1 MILLPAMIRYD
12 VNTVVRKRT
21 PLIQLTYFFLNLFY
35 GNFPGTAPFHKSVSL
50 KTTIMKKAL
59 LIMGLFTVMIFAS
72 YAKTVTGII
81 SDKDGNP
88 LAGVTIVLKG
98 TSTRVS
104 SDAKGNF
111 SIQAPETNITLVFTL
126 KGYTRQELK
135 VTGTGKISVV
145 MQEEIV
151 LDEIARPE
159 HEKAIV
165 KSPAPAI
172 MAEEATSCLQGKVAG
187 ISVSNQGWNRRKQE
201 NYRAA
206 SCYQPSP
213 DYNTEGYSAIH
224 ENGFKNPL
232 IDPLSTF
239 SIDVDA
245 ASYSNVRRFIT
256 EGQKPVPDAVRIE
269 EMINYFD
276 YDYPQPH
283 DGNPFAIVHE
293 LGVCPWNKE
302 NLLLHIGL
310 QGEKMTKNEIPPSNL
325 VFLLD
330 VSGSMDQPNKLPL
343 LIKAMKM
350 LAGQLRANDRVAIVV
365 YAGSSGMVLPSTP
378 GNQKE
383 KIISAL
389 DRLQAGGSTA
399 GSAGL
404 KLAYEVAEENF
415 MEDGNNRIILATD
428 GDFNVGPSSNAEME
442 RMIEKYRDRGIFISV
457 CGFGMGNYKDDKME
471 IIADKGNGNYSY
483 IDNLMEAK
491 KVFINEFSSTLYT
504 IAKDVKI
511 QIEFNPAFVK
521 EYRLVGYENRLLN
534 EEDFENDKKDA
545 GEMGAGHTVTAL
557 YEIVTTNR
565 HTDYVRKLKYQP
577 SEVIPDVPQTGELAT
592 IKFRYKKPDGD
603 KSILMTEVI
612 PQLVTPASETSDNFR
627 FSAAVA
633 GFGMLLRNSEF
644 KGTINYDQVLTLA
657 RGSKGYD
664 RDGYR
669 AEFIRL
675 VELSEAVSRAI
686 ASN

>member
-1 MILLPAMIRYD
+1 
-12 VNTVVRKRT
+12 
-21 PLIQLTYFFLNLFY
+21 
-35 GNFPGTAPFHKSVSL
+35 
-50 KTTIMKKAL
+50 
-59 LIMGLFTVMIFAS
+59 
-72 YAKTVTGII
+72 
-81 SDKDGNP
+81 
-88 LAGVTIVLKG
+88 
-98 TSTRVS
+98 
-104 SDAKGNF
+104 
-111 SIQAPETNITLVFTL
+111 
-126 KGYTRQELK
+126 
-135 VTGTGKISVV
+135 
-145 MQEEIV
+145 
-151 LDEIARPE
+151 
-159 HEKAIV
+159 
-165 KSPAPAI
+165 
-172 MAEEATSCLQGKVAG
+172 
-187 ISVSNQGWNRRKQE
+187 
-201 NYRAA
+201 
-206 SCYQPSP
+206 
-213 DYNTEGYSAIH
+213 
-224 ENGFKNPL
+224 L

-293 LGVCPWNKE
+293 LGVCPWNSE

-310 QGEKMTKNEIPPSNL
+310 QGEKMANNEIPPSNL

-350 LAGQLRANDRVAIVV
+350 LVGQLRAKDRVAIVV
-365 YAGSSGMVLPSTP
+365 YAGSSGLVLPSTP
-378 GNQKE
+378 GNQKD

-389 DRLQAGGSTA
+389 ERLQAGGSTA

-404 KLAYEVAEENF
+404 KLAYEVAEENL

-511 QIEFNPAFVK
+511 QIEFNPAIVK

-557 YEIVTTNR
+557 YELVTSNR

-577 SEVIPDVPQTGELAT
+577 NEVIPVVPQTGELAT

-612 PQLVTPASETSDNFR
+612 PQQVQSVSETSDNFR

-644 KGTINYDQVLTLA
+644 KGTINYDQVLSLA
-657 RGSKGYD
+657 RDSKGYD
-664 RDGYR
+664 KDGYR

-675 VELSEAVSRAI
+675 VELSDNNNLTSDNE
-686 ASN
+686 N

>member
-1 MILLPAMIRYD
+1 M
-12 VNTVVRKRT
+12 K
-21 PLIQLTYFFLNLFY
+21 
-35 GNFPGTAPFHKSVSL
+35 KVSL
-50 KTTIMKKAL
+50 IISL
-59 LIMGLFTVMIFAS
+59 VMLVVFGS
-72 YAKTVTGII
+72 YARTITGIVR
-81 SDKDGNP
+81 DKSGNP
-88 LAGVTIVLKG
+88 LKGVTIILKG
-98 TSTRVS
+98 TSTGVN
-104 SDAKGNF
+104 SDANGTFAINV
-111 SIQAPETNITLVFTL
+111 PDGNITLVCTL
-126 KGYTRQELK
+126 KGYARQEVK
-135 VTGTGKISVV
+135 AGTEKITIIMQQEVV
-145 MQEEIV
+145 MKKIV
-151 LDEIARPE
+151 PPE
-159 HEKAIV
+159 KDKAIV
-165 KSPAPAI
+165 NNPAPEI
-172 MAEEATSCLQGKVAG
+172 QSEMVTDCLQGKAAG
-187 ISVSNQGWNRRKQE
+187 ICIRGIRSEKAYS
-201 NYRAA
+201 A
-206 SCYQPSP
+206 SSYYQPVP
-213 DYNTEGYSAIH
+213 DYNTEGYSTIH
-224 ENGFKNPL
+224 ENGYKNPL
-232 IDPLSTF
+232 NDPLSTF

-276 YDYPQPH
+276 YDYPQPQ
-283 DGNPFAIVHE
+283 DGSPFAIVHE

-310 QGEKMTKNEIPPSNL
+310 QGEKMANSEVPPSNL

-330 VSGSMDQPNKLPL
+330 VSGSMNQANKLPL
-343 LIKAMKM
+343 LVKAMKM
-350 LAGQLRANDRVAIVV
+350 LTGQLRAKDRVAIVV
-365 YAGSSGMVLPSTP
+365 YAGSSGLVLPSTP
-378 GNQKE
+378 GSQKE
-383 KIISAL
+383 KIFSAL

-404 KLAYEVAEENF
+404 KLAYEVAEQNF

-442 RMIEKYRDRGIFISV
+442 RMIEKFRDKGIFISV

-511 QIEFNPAFVK
+511 QIEFNPSIVK

-557 YEIVTTNR
+557 YEIVTTTR
-565 HTDYVRKLKYQP
+565 HTDYVRRLKYQP
-577 SEVIPDVPQTGELAT
+577 TEVIPEVPQTGELAT

-603 KSILMTEVI
+603 KSILITEVI
-612 PQLVTPASETSDNFR
+612 PQLVQPVSGTSDNFR

-633 GFGMLLRNSEF
+633 SFGMLLRNSEF
-644 KGTINYDQVLTLA
+644 KGTANYNQVLTLA
-657 RGSKGYD
+657 RGSKGND

-675 VELSEAVSRAI
+675 VELSDNNDLMSDNEK
-686 ASN
+686 

>member
-1 MILLPAMIRYD
+1 
-12 VNTVVRKRT
+12 
-21 PLIQLTYFFLNLFY
+21 
-35 GNFPGTAPFHKSVSL
+35 
-50 KTTIMKKAL
+50 MKKAL
-59 LIMGLFTVMIFAS
+59 LFITLAMVLLSGASARTVKGF
-72 YAKTVTGII
+72 VTDNG
-81 SDKDGNP
+81 GNP
-88 LAGVTIVLKG
+88 LPGVNIIIKG
-98 TSTRVS
+98 TSTGVI
-104 SDAKGNF
+104 SDANGYFTINV
-111 SIQAPETNITLVFTL
+111 PEGKALLVFSYIGFKQQVVEIKDSKTL
-126 KGYTRQELK
+126 AIVLEEDLTRLDEVV
-135 VTGTGKISVV
+135 VTGYATQQKSCITGSVASV
-145 MQEEIV
+145 NFN
-151 LDEIARPE
+151 
-159 HEKAIV
+159 
-165 KSPAPAI
+165 SPARERRA
-172 MAEEATSCLQGKVAG
+172 VA
-187 ISVSNQGWNRRKQE
+187 
-201 NYRAA
+201 Y
-206 SCYQPSP
+206 YQPAP

-224 ENGFKNPL
+224 ENGYKNTKNE
-232 IDPLSTF
+232 PLSTF

-310 QGEKMTKNEIPPSNL
+310 QGEKMENNEVPPSNL

-343 LIKAMKM
+343 LVKAMKM
-350 LAGQLRANDRVAIVV
+350 LVGQLRAKDRVAIVV
-365 YAGSSGMVLPSTP
+365 YAGNSGMVLPSTP
-378 GNQKE
+378 GNQRD

-389 DRLQAGGSTA
+389 DRLRAGGSTA

-415 MEDGNNRIILATD
+415 MEEGNNRIILATD

-511 QIEFNPAFVK
+511 QIEFNPAIVK

-557 YEIVTTNR
+557 YEIVTSNR

-577 SEVIPDVPQTGELAT
+577 TEVIPDVPQTGELAT

-603 KSILMTEVI
+603 KSILITEVI
-612 PQLVTPASETSDNFR
+612 PQLVEPSAGTSDNFR

-633 GFGMLLRNSEF
+633 GFGMLLRNSEY
-644 KGTINYDQVLTLA
+644 KGTIDYDQVLSIA

-664 RDGYR
+664 KDGYR

-675 VELSEAVSRAI
+675 VELSDSGLTSDSE
-686 ASN
+686 